1 MKNKKI
7 VISFIVLVIAIF
19 LIGYFA
25 IKYVKEKKSQE
36 GMSEYTP
43 QEEISEDQV
52 RETIVT
58 LYFLD
63 SESNTLKPE
72 ARLVSVKNIIT
83 SPYNTIIELLINGP
97 KNEKLKKLIPENTQL
112 LNTSLDGECLT
123 VDFSN
128 ELLNYNKNN
137 QKNVKR
143 NKIAK
148 NRKKLKNSIDIIN
161 FDENYEKKLEICVG
175 KIPEINEKIYIPE
188 KGLYQNILITG
199 TIGTGK
205 TSSAMY
211 PFTEQLIEY
220 ESENYDKKIGMLI
233 LDVKGNY
240 FNQVRKFAYKY
251 NRLDDV
257 IVIELGGKYKYN
269 PLNKP
274 NLKASVLANR
284 LKIILELF
292 SGKTTE
298 SYWIDKSEQILCE
311 CIKFCRLYNDGYVN
325 FEELHNLVTNQ
336 NYYIEKIEI
345 VKKLFQ
351 KNKFSKEECYDLLTS
366 ITFFEKEFYKLD
378 SRTMSILKSEI
389 TRITNCFIS
398 DYQVSKTFNPT
409 QIEQNFYGLEEI
421 LSKGKIVVL
430 NMNIAEYKN
439 LSKIIAAYLK
449 LDFQSEVLSRLA
461 QNNKNKTRP
470 VAFIS
475 DEYHEYITETDADF
489 FAQSRE
495 AKCINIVA
503 TQSYTSLLKTLN
515 DESILKVVIQNL
527 INKIWFRTDDT
538 YTIEEVQKQIGK
550 EEKEKISKSISENAK
565 ETKYSYVTKTF
576 KSTDS
581 NISESISSTY
591 EKDYVFDTKF
601 FTQELETFVA
611 LAFLSNGN
619 KIIKPQKLKLIPY
632 FKKGCDD
639 NS

>member
-1 MKNKKI
+1 MNKIKKI
-7 VISFIVLVIAIF
+7 FIFICSFILDILGIF
-19 LIGYFA
+19 IFKDIFYA
-25 IKYVKEKKSQE
+25 KKIIIKYAINPFDICEKQ
-36 GMSEYTP
+36 P
-43 QEEISEDQV
+43 QLWNNIKLLFIFSYMISS
-52 RETIVT
+52 III
-58 LYFLD
+58 
-63 SESNTLKPE
+63 SNNIFKII
-72 ARLVSVKNIIT
+72 KNIKE
-83 SPYNTIIELLINGP
+83 NND
-97 KNEKLKKLIPENTQL
+97 KNSKKN
-112 LNTSLDGECLT
+112 N
-123 VDFSN
+123 N
-128 ELLNYNKNN
+128 YYNKNN
-137 QKNVKR
+137 QKNIKR

-148 NRKKLKNSIDIIN
+148 KRKKLKNSIDITN

-284 LKIILELF
+284 LKVILELF

-461 QNNKNKTRP
+461 QNNKNKTRT

>member
-1 MKNKKI
+1 MNKIKKI
-7 VISFIVLVIAIF
+7 FIFICSFILDILGIF
-19 LIGYFA
+19 IFKDIFYA
-25 IKYVKEKKSQE
+25 KKIIIKYAINPFDICEKQ
-36 GMSEYTP
+36 P
-43 QEEISEDQV
+43 QLWNNIKLLFVFSYIISS
-52 RETIVT
+52 III
-58 LYFLD
+58 
-63 SESNTLKPE
+63 SNNIFKII
-72 ARLVSVKNIIT
+72 KNIKE
-83 SPYNTIIELLINGP
+83 NND
-97 KNEKLKKLIPENTQL
+97 KNSKKN
-112 LNTSLDGECLT
+112 N
-123 VDFSN
+123 N
-128 ELLNYNKNN
+128 YYNKNN
-137 QKNVKR
+137 QKNIKR

-148 NRKKLKNSIDIIN
+148 KRKKLKSSIDIIN

-284 LKIILELF
+284 LKVILELF

-298 SYWIDKSEQILCE
+298 SYWIDKSKQILCE

-461 QNNKNKTRP
+461 QNNKNKTRT